1 MENFPNY
8 LFGFIVSIVLIW
20 ILQPVAKKIGL
31 VDKPGG
37 RKKHLGRVPLIGGIA
52 MMGGLV
58 ATLLSLDEPIGM
70 VSGLLMGGALL
81 LAVGT
86 IDDIVSLSPFT
97 RFLAQITAALIMIT
111 MSSVYLQDFG
121 YLLGNETFSLGV
133 WAIPVTVFATVGVI
147 NAINMSDGMDG
158 LAGGLVLVALFGL
171 GFFNVTSGTG
181 QHTYLFL
188 ALITVVTAFL
198 IFNIR
203 TAWRSH
209 AQIFMGNGGSML
221 LGFIIAWLLIYQTQG
236 DQRAVSPVFA
246 LWILALPL
254 LDTVCIMLR
263 RIFKGRSPFAPDR
276 EHFHH
281 ILLVAG
287 YSVNQSVWIILCLA
301 SLLAMMGV
309 IGIYVDMPDMVM
321 FIAFLALFAFY
332 FWGMSHA
339 WKVMKVIKREKSTG
353 GGAVEN
359 VIKPVKSSE
368 N

>member
-8 LFGFIVSIVLIW
+8 LFGFIVSVVLIW
-20 ILQPVAKKIGL
+20 ILQPIAKKISL

-37 RKKHLGRVPLIGGIA
+37 RKKHLGQVPLIGGIA
-52 MMGGLV
+52 MMCGLISI
-58 ATLLSLDEPIGM
+58 LFSLNEPIG
-70 VSGLLMGGALL
+70 VLAGLLVGGALL
-81 LAVGT
+81 LVVGT
-86 IDDIVSLSPFT
+86 IDDLVSLSPFT
-97 RFLAQITAALIMIT
+97 RFLAQITAALIMVT
-111 MSSVYLQDFG
+111 TSSVYLKDFG
-121 YLLGNETFSLGV
+121 FLLGNEAFSLGS
-133 WAIPVTVFATVGVI
+133 WAIPITVFATVGVI

-171 GFFNVTSGTG
+171 GFFNMTSGAG
-181 QHTYLFL
+181 QHAHLFP

-203 TAWRSH
+203 TPWRSH

-221 LGFIIAWLLIYQTQG
+221 LGFIIAWLLIHQTQG
-236 DQRAVSPVFA
+236 DQRAVNPVFA

-263 RIFKGRSPFAPDR
+263 RILKGRSPFAPDR

-301 SLLAMMGV
+301 SILAIMGV
-309 IGIYVDMPDMVM
+309 IGIYVNMPDIVM
-321 FIAFLALFAFY
+321 FIAFLALFACY
-332 FWGMSHA
+332 FWGVSHA
-339 WKVMKVIKREKSTG
+339 WRVMKVIKRDKSTG
-353 GGAVEN
+353 GGAIEN